1 MEVLSMGRNFFIFI
15 LVLCCVTVGEA
26 RAGDT
31 FIALSYHDVRD
42 NPAGMDGMAVTTNAL
57 IEQFSW
63 LREHGYHP
71 VSIDDILDARAG
83 KGTLPMNAVLLT
95 FDDGL
100 ESMYTK
106 VFPLLKI
113 FHYPAVVAVT
123 GKWLE
128 TGKDERVTYGDERL
142 SRDLFLTWDQLRE
155 MAGSGLVE
163 VASHSYDL
171 HRTVVSNPQGSV
183 QPVVIALEYDRET
196 GAYQSL
202 AEKRKVLREDFW
214 RMASLMKERIGVRP
228 RVMAW
233 PYGFSN
239 DMAVEEAMNAGIS
252 ITMGLESCINHVRDV
267 TDICREL
274 IRNNPSLDSYLWEL
288 KEQYRVHDPVRV
300 VQIDMDYIYDDD
312 KDQQRKNLDMLLD
325 RIKEMKINTVYLQAF
340 SDTDGDGAAEA
351 LYFPNRHM
359 PVREDLFNRVAWQLR
374 SRAGVNVYAWMPVLA
389 FQLEDGLAER
399 LRVRAWEDG
408 NVVPVRDGHN
418 RLSPFY
424 PETRKIIGEI
434 YEDLAAGT
442 FISGIL
448 FHDDAY
454 LTDSEDAGPEA
465 IKWYEQELGVTVDPV
480 SLKKDPALF
489 ELWSKL
495 KTRALA
501 QFTDELTGRVRKF
514 QPHIRT
520 ARNMYAG
527 VALDQNAEKWLAQS
541 MEIFLD
547 HYDYTVI
554 MAMPYL
560 EGASNPFRWLKELV
574 ATVSRHKN
582 GLRKTVFEL
591 QSVRWDKKEDVPER
605 VMRKQMRLLQIL
617 GAVNFG
623 YYPDDFISGHP
634 DLAKIKPGISLETY
648 PYKR

>member
-1 MEVLSMGRNFFIFI
+1 MGRRFFIFI
-15 LVLCCVTVGEA
+15 LVLWCATAGDA
-26 RAGDT
+26 MAGDT

-42 NPAGMDGMAVTTNAL
+42 NPAGMDSTGVTTIAL

-95 FDDGL
+95 FDDGF
-100 ESMYTK
+100 ESVYTK
-106 VFPLLKI
+106 VFPLLKM
-113 FHYPAVVAVT
+113 FQYPAVVAVT

-128 TGKDERVTYGDERL
+128 TQKNEQVVYADERL
-142 SRDLFLTWDQLRE
+142 SRDLFLTWEQLRE

-171 HRTVVSNPQGSV
+171 HRTVVSNPQGSI
-183 QPVVIALEYDRET
+183 QPVVVALEYDRET
-196 GAYQSL
+196 AAYQSL
-202 AEKRKVLREDFW
+202 AEKRKVLRDDFR
-214 RMASLMKERIGVRP
+214 RMSSLMGERIGVRP
-228 RVMAW
+228 RVMVW

-239 DMAVEEAMNAGIS
+239 DMAVEEAMKSGMS

-274 IRNNPSLDSYLWEL
+274 IRNNPTLDSFIWEL
-288 KEQYRVHDPVRV
+288 KNQHRVDDPVRA

-325 RIKEMKINTVYLQAF
+325 RIKDMKINTVYLQAF
-340 SDTDGDGAAEA
+340 ADPDGDGAAEA

-359 PVREDLFNRVAWQLR
+359 PVREDLFNRVSWQLKT
-374 SRAGVNVYAWMPVLA
+374 RAGVKVYAWMPVLA
-389 FQLEDGLAER
+389 FELEEDGLAER
-399 LRVRAWEDG
+399 LRVRAWDDG
-408 NVVPVRDGHN
+408 KAVPVRDGHN
-418 RLSPFY
+418 RLSPFH
-424 PETRKIIGEI
+424 PETGKIIGEI

-448 FHDDAY
+448 YHDDAY
-454 LTDSEDAGPEA
+454 LTDYEDAGPDA
-465 IKWYEQELGVTVDPV
+465 IKWYERELGVTIDPV
-480 SLKKDPALF
+480 SLKKDP
-489 ELWSKL
+489 ELLARWSKL
-495 KTRALA
+495 KARALA
-501 QFTDELTGRVRKF
+501 QFTDELAERVRYF
-514 QPHIRT
+514 QPHVKT
-520 ARNMYAG
+520 ARNMYARA
-527 VALDQNAEKWLAQS
+527 ALDRDAEAWLAQS
-541 MEIFLD
+541 MEVFLE

-560 EGASNPFRWLKELV
+560 EGASNPLRWLKELV
-574 ATVSRHKN
+574 AVVSRHKN

-591 QSVRWDKKEDVPER
+591 QSVRWDKKENVPEH
-605 VMRKQMRLLQIL
+605 VMRKQMRLLQVM